1 MKRSGFLILIVLLAI
16 PTVAQQGATKAAA
29 AKEDSANLPTE
40 ATVSAFLHHTFGYDQ
55 DLKWTI
61 TEIKPAP
68 DPSLSEVDLIMNTPQ
83 GQQALKLYVTPDH
96 KFAVSG
102 DFVPFGADPY
112 KPMRDLLNEKA
123 KGPWRGSATPAVTI
137 VEFGDLQCPACKR
150 AQSTIEKL
158 MTDVPNA
165 KLVFEQFP
173 LTALHK
179 WAMTASKY
187 AVCVAKQNK
196 DAFWKYI
203 DTVYQNQDTM
213 EPMSVEQVEPK
224 LKQFAS
230 DVGVNADQVQQCT
243 NDPGTEAQIITSQEL
258 GKQVEVTGTPTLF
271 INGRKI
277 GNVGGIPYDTLKTIT
292 EFQAESK

>member
-1 MKRSGFLILIVLLAI
+1 M
-16 PTVAQQGATKAAA
+16 VAQQGATKAAA
-29 AKEDSANLPTE
+29 AKENSSNLPTE

-55 DLKWTI
+55 DLKWTV

-137 VEFGDLQCPACKR
+137 IEFGDLQCPACKR
-150 AQSTIEKL
+150 AQPTIEKL

-173 LTALHK
+173 LTSLHK
-179 WAMTASKY
+179 WAMTAAKY

-203 DTVYQNQDTM
+203 DTVYQNQDTL

-224 LKQFAS
+224 LKQFAT